1 MEITLG
7 MISAVPPGEGRT
19 FQVGS
24 DRIAVFHTR
33 GGQVFATQ
41 ALCPHRNGPLADG
54 LLGGNVLICPLHGR
68 KFDLRTGDAL
78 ASPDADACGLKTY
91 GARIDS
97 AGRILVK
104 MESRGTFVESGET
117 AGRVHG

>member
-19 FQVGS
+19 FQVGN

-41 ALCPHRNGPLADG
+41 ARCPHRGGPLADG

-68 KFDLRTGDAL
+68 KFDLRTGEAL
-78 ASPDADACGLKTY
+78 ASADADACGLKTY
-91 GARIDS
+91 GARVDS
-97 AGRILVK
+97 AGRILVR
-104 MESRGTFVESGET
+104 MDSRGSFVESGEG

>member
-1 MEITLG
+1 MEMTLG
-7 MISAVPPGEGRT
+7 MISSVPPGEGRT
-19 FQVGS
+19 FQVGK

-33 GGQVFATQ
+33 GEQVFATQ
-41 ALCPHRNGPLADG
+41 ARCPHRDGPLADG

-78 ASPDADACGLKTY
+78 ASPDVDACGLKTY
-91 GARIDS
+91 GARVDS

-104 MESRGTFVESGET
+104 MDSEGSFVDSGET
-117 AGRVHG
+117 AGHVHR

>member
-7 MISAVPPGEGRT
+7 MISSVPPGEGRA

-24 DRIAVFHTR
+24 DQIAVFHTR
-33 GGQVFATQ
+33 GGQIFATQ
-41 ALCPHRNGPLADG
+41 ARCPHRGGPLADG

-78 ASPDADACGLKTY
+78 ATPDAEACGLRTY
-91 GARIDS
+91 GARVDS

-104 MESRGTFVESGET
+104 MDSRGNFVESGEP
-117 AGRVHG
+117 AGRVHD